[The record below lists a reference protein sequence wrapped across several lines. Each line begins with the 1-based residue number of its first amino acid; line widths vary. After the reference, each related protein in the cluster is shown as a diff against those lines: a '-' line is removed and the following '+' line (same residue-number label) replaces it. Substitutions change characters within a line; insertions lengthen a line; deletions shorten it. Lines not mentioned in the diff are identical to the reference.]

1 MRKNRFLRVLGTLSY
16 ILLLVGAIN
25 WALVGIFGFDLVAYL
40 FGEMTWL
47 TRAVYIAVGA
57 SAILSL
63 ISMMFCNDSCEC
75 SIS

>member
-1 MRKNRFLRVLGTLSY
+1 MV
-16 ILLLVGAIN
+16 IIGALN
-25 WALVGIFGFDLVAYL
+25 WGLIAFFGFDLVANL

-57 SAILSL
+57 SAVLSL
-63 ISMMFCNDSCEC
+63 VSMMFCNDSCEC